1 MTGRPAIILTAL
13 GVAAIIGMEILRSV
27 VHRRRERTQGIGGT
41 QDIAMWGTFLGLAF
55 FIGAGICLL
64 LWKLKH

>member
-1 MTGRPAIILTAL
+1 MILTAL
-13 GVAAIIGMEILRSV
+13 GIAVILGMEILRPI

-41 QDIAMWGTFLGLAF
+41 QDIAMWGTFLALAF

>member
-1 MTGRPAIILTAL
+1 MTDKPAIILGAL
-13 GVAAIIGMEILRSV
+13 GVATVVCTEILRSV
-27 VHRRRERTQGIGGT
+27 VHCHKEHTQGIGGT

-55 FIGAGICLL
+55 FVGAGISLL

>member
-1 MTGRPAIILTAL
+1 MTGTPSMILTAL
-13 GVAAIIGMEILRSV
+13 GIAVILGMEILRPI

-41 QDIAMWGTFLGLAF
+41 QDIAMWGTFLALAF